1 LIIESM
7 SMDRQ
12 VRNPLVER
20 DTIINI
26 NTKKKKKENQPQVK
40 QVGKCER
47 TFLKKSWPTPL

>member
-1 LIIESM
+1 
-7 SMDRQ
+7 MDRQ

-26 NTKKKKKENQPQVK
+26 NKKEKENRPQVK

-47 TFLKKSWPTPL
+47 TFLKKS

>member
-1 LIIESM
+1 
-7 SMDRQ
+7 MDRQ

-47 TFLKKSWPTPL
+47 TFLKKS